1 MSEETPSVD
10 EIKDRLKTE
19 IPVEEDEEPANKTE
33 RPRSDVAEEL
43 RQLGRQFGETL
54 ERAWHSEERQRIE
67 SEVREGVDSFV
78 KEVDKALRQ
87 ARKSETTA
95 KVRQE
100 AEEVRT
106 KVESSDLG
114 SRARQGMVQGLRWM
128 SEGLNKLAD
137 QFTPVEKEPPGM
149 DATEAPGSDEEP
161 E

>member
-10 EIKDRLKTE
+10 EIKNRLKVE
-19 IPVEEDEEPANKTE
+19 IPVEEEEESAHKAE
-33 RPRSDVAEEL
+33 RPKQDVAEEL

-67 SEVREGVDSFV
+67 TEVREGVDSFV

-87 ARKSETTA
+87 ARQSETTA

-100 AEEVRT
+100 AEEVKT
-106 KVESSDLG
+106 KVESGELG
-114 SRARQGMVQGLRWM
+114 GRARQGMVQGLRWM

-137 QFTPVEKEPPGM
+137 QFTPAEKEPPEPTTGE
-149 DATEAPGSDEEP
+149 TPGSDEEP